1 MNMAGLILTILL
13 IPAIYPV
20 VLRARAVVAMFE
32 FRGASLA
39 GVVRAA
45 VRGDRQAKP
54 YDLQSKKL
62 PKGRNFYPFGQ
73 KVAAG
78 SVLFVGEG
86 NFSFALSLARLRA
99 VEPGGLTATSYE
111 PEESLSETA
120 YDNAQKLIRLGARVR
135 TGVDGTRLA
144 DTFPQKHFRL
154 IIFQFPNVA
163 SREALYSQNPNHVM
177 ITRFLKSASD
187 HLARNG
193 EIVVST
199 VDSPFYEGAFKM
211 QEAAQKAGLA
221 RPVIYDFDPARFAGY
236 AHQNTDNE
244 GSALGNHDTFAT
256 FAFSRPTP

>member
-1 MNMAGLILTILL
+1 M
-13 IPAIYPV
+13 Y
-20 VLRARAVVAMFE
+20 E
-32 FRGASLA
+32 FRGSSLV

-45 VRGDRQAKP
+45 VRTEKQAEA
-54 YDLQSKKL
+54 YGLQSKKL
-62 PKGRNFYPFGQ
+62 PKGLNFYPFGQ
-73 KVAAG
+73 KATAG

-99 VEPGGLTATSYE
+99 VDPGGLTATSFE

-120 YDNAQKLIRLGARVR
+120 YDNAQNLFRLGARVR

-144 DTFPQKHFRL
+144 DTFPKKHFRL
-154 IIFQFPNVA
+154 IVFQFPNVA
-163 SREALYSQNPNHVM
+163 AREALYGQNPNHVM

-211 QEAAQKAGLA
+211 HEAAQKAHLA
-221 RPVIYDFDPARFAGY
+221 PPVIYDFDPARFVGY
-236 AHQNTDNE
+236 AHQNTENE
-244 GSALGNHDTFAT
+244 GSALENHDTFAT
-256 FAFSRPTP
+256 FAFSRPAP